1 MPCAAPVF
9 KGMIEM
15 LKIYF
20 VRHAEAMGNVEE
32 FFQGRT
38 DCEISEKGAKQLEL
52 LAERFRDIPIEAIYS
67 SPLKRTIDTAK
78 AVNKYHNLPIEL
90 DEGLIEINGGVWE
103 GRPWADLPKLYPAEY
118 NLWQNRMEAFCIAEG
133 EKMTEVFE
141 RMKAAVGK
149 IATENQG
156 RTIAVVSHGCALR
169 NYLCHAM
176 GRPISALKDVG
187 WSDNTAVSLVE
198 YDENNVPKIIFKNSN
213 DHLTEELST
222 LSGSKWSIPENI
234 EYGNFGKI
242 HVRNLRI
249 CDPEIF
255 AREEV
260 RQGWSDAAPEKLE
273 NRLRDNVTGKAVSL
287 AADYDGEP
295 AGYVSV
301 YPYCM
306 WGAFGGKGYA
316 EIVDFNVLE
325 KFRRKGVGTVLLDIA
340 EKIAAEYSD
349 TVYLGVGLHSGYGAA
364 QRLYVKRGYV
374 PDGSGVWY
382 GDKVC
387 TPYSACV
394 NDDDLI
400 LYLSKKLR

>member
-1 MPCAAPVF
+1 MT
-9 KGMIEM
+9 
-15 LKIYF
+15 KIYL

-32 FFQGRT
+32 FFQGQT
-38 DCEISEKGAKQLEL
+38 DCELSEKGKKQLEL

-67 SPLKRTIDTAK
+67 SPLKRTIDTAE
-78 AVNKYHNLPIEL
+78 AVNKYHNLPIIR
-90 DEGLIEINGGVWE
+90 DDGLIEINGGVWE
-103 GRPWADLPKLYPAEY
+103 GKPWADLPKLYPVEHD
-118 NLWQNRMEAFCIAEG
+118 LWQNKMQDFYVADG
-133 EKMTEVFE
+133 ERMTEVFE
-141 RMKAAVGK
+141 RVKNAVDK
-149 IATENQG
+149 IAAENDG

-169 NYLCHAM
+169 NFLCYAM
-176 GRPISALKDVG
+176 GKPISALKDVG

-198 YDENNVPKIIFKNSN
+198 YENGVPKIIFKNSN
-213 DHLTEELST
+213 DHLTGELST
-222 LSGSKWSIPENI
+222 LSKSKWSSLENVD
-234 EYGNFGKI
+234 YGTFGKI
-242 HVRNLRI
+242 HVRNLRN

-260 RQGWSDAAPEKLE
+260 KQGWLDASPEKLE
-273 NRLRDNVTGKAVSL
+273 MRLRDNVTGKAVSI

-306 WGAFGGKGYA
+306 DGALGGKGLS

-325 KFRRKGVGTVLLDIA
+325 KFRRKGVGTVLMDIA

-382 GDKVC
+382 GDKIC
-387 TPYSACV
+387 NPYSACV

-400 LYLSKKLR
+400 LYLSKKLK

>member
-1 MPCAAPVF
+1 MT
-9 KGMIEM
+9 
-15 LKIYF
+15 KIYL

-32 FFQGRT
+32 FFQGQT
-38 DCEISEKGAKQLEL
+38 DCELSEKGKKQLEL

-67 SPLKRTIDTAK
+67 SPLKRTIDTAE
-78 AVNKYHNLPIEL
+78 AINKYHNLTIIR
-90 DEGLIEINGGVWE
+90 DDGLIEINGGVWE
-103 GRPWADLPKLYPAEY
+103 GKPWADLPKLYPVEHD
-118 NLWQNRMEAFCIAEG
+118 LWQNKMQDFYVADG
-133 EKMTEVFE
+133 ERMTEVFE
-141 RMKAAVGK
+141 RVKNAVDK
-149 IATENQG
+149 IAAENDG

-169 NYLCHAM
+169 NFLCYAM
-176 GRPISALKDVG
+176 GKPISALKDVG

-198 YDENNVPKIIFKNSN
+198 YENGVPKIIFKNSN
-213 DHLTEELST
+213 DHLTGELST
-222 LSGSKWSIPENI
+222 LSKSKWSSLENV
-234 EYGNFGKI
+234 EYGTFGKI
-242 HVRNLRI
+242 HVRNLRN

-260 RQGWSDAAPEKLE
+260 KQGWLDASPEKLE
-273 NRLRDNVTGKAVSL
+273 MRLRDNVTGKAVSI

-306 WGAFGGKGYA
+306 DGALGGKGLS

-325 KFRRKGVGTVLLDIA
+325 KFRRKGVGTVLMDIA

-382 GDKVC
+382 GDKIC
-387 TPYSACV
+387 NPYSACV

-400 LYLSKKLR
+400 LYLSKKLK

>member
-1 MPCAAPVF
+1 MT
-9 KGMIEM
+9 
-15 LKIYF
+15 KIYL

-32 FFQGRT
+32 FFQGQT
-38 DCEISEKGAKQLEL
+38 DCELSEKGKKQLEL

-67 SPLKRTIDTAK
+67 SPLKRTIDTAE
-78 AVNKYHNLPIEL
+78 AVNKYHNLPIIR

-103 GRPWADLPKLYPAEY
+103 GKPWADLPKLYPVEHD
-118 NLWQNRMEAFCIAEG
+118 LWQNKMQDFYVADG
-133 EKMTEVFE
+133 ERMTEVFE
-141 RMKAAVGK
+141 RVKNAVDK
-149 IATENQG
+149 IAAENDG

-169 NYLCHAM
+169 NFLCYAM
-176 GRPISALKDVG
+176 GKPISALKDVG

-198 YDENNVPKIIFKNSN
+198 YENGVPKIIFKNSN
-213 DHLTEELST
+213 DHLTGELST
-222 LSGSKWSIPENI
+222 LSKSKWSSLENV
-234 EYGNFGKI
+234 EYGTFGKI
-242 HVRNLRI
+242 HVRNLRN

-260 RQGWSDAAPEKLE
+260 KQGWLDASPEKLE
-273 NRLRDNVTGKAVSL
+273 MRLRDNVTGKAVSI

-306 WGAFGGKGYA
+306 DGALGGKGLS

-325 KFRRKGVGTVLLDIA
+325 KFRRKGVGTVLMDIA

-364 QRLYVKRGYV
+364 QSLYVKRGYV

-382 GDKVC
+382 GDKIC
-387 TPYSACV
+387 NPYAACV

-400 LYLSKKLR
+400 LYLSKKLK

>member
-1 MPCAAPVF
+1 MT
-9 KGMIEM
+9 
-15 LKIYF
+15 KIYL

-32 FFQGRT
+32 FFQGQT
-38 DCEISEKGAKQLEL
+38 DCELSEKGKKQLEL

-67 SPLKRTIDTAK
+67 SPLKRTIDTAE
-78 AVNKYHNLPIEL
+78 AVNKYHNLPIIR

-103 GRPWADLPKLYPAEY
+103 GKPWADLPKLYPVEHD
-118 NLWQNRMEAFCIAEG
+118 LWQNKMQDFYVADG
-133 EKMTEVFE
+133 ERMTEVFE
-141 RMKAAVGK
+141 RVKNAVDK
-149 IATENQG
+149 IAAENDG

-169 NYLCHAM
+169 NFLCYAM
-176 GRPISALKDVG
+176 GKPISALKDVG

-198 YDENNVPKIIFKNSN
+198 YENGVPKIIFKNSN
-213 DHLTEELST
+213 DHLTGELST
-222 LSGSKWSIPENI
+222 LSKSKWSSLENVD
-234 EYGNFGKI
+234 YGTFGKI
-242 HVRNLRI
+242 HVRNLRN

-260 RQGWSDAAPEKLE
+260 KQGWLDASPEKLE
-273 NRLRDNVTGKAVSL
+273 MRLRDNVTGKAVSI

-306 WGAFGGKGYA
+306 DGALGGKGLS

-325 KFRRKGVGTVLLDIA
+325 KFRRKGVGTVLMDIA

-349 TVYLGVGLHSGYGAA
+349 TAYLGVGLHSGYGAA

-382 GDKVC
+382 GDKIC
-387 TPYSACV
+387 NPYSACV

-400 LYLSKKLR
+400 LYLSKKLK

>member
-1 MPCAAPVF
+1 MT
-9 KGMIEM
+9 
-15 LKIYF
+15 KIYL

-38 DCEISEKGAKQLEL
+38 DCEVSEKGKKQLEL
-52 LAERFRDIPIEAIYS
+52 LAERFKDILIEAIYS
-67 SPLKRTIDTAK
+67 SPLKRTIETAE
-78 AVNKYHNLPIEL
+78 AVNKYHSLPIIR
-90 DEGLIEINGGVWE
+90 DEALIEINGGVWE
-103 GRPWADLPKLYPAEY
+103 GKPWADLPVLYPLEY
-118 NLWQNRMEAFCIAEG
+118 DLWQNKMQDFYIAEG
-133 EKMTEVFE
+133 EKMTEVFA
-141 RMKAAVGK
+141 RMKAAVNK
-149 IATENQG
+149 IAAENDG

-169 NYLCHAM
+169 NFLCYAM
-176 GRPISALKDVG
+176 GKPISALKDVG

-198 YDENNVPKIIFKNSN
+198 YGESGFPKIIFKNSN
-213 DHLTEELST
+213 DHLTGELST

-242 HVRNLRI
+242 HVRNLRNY
-249 CDPEIF
+249 DPEIF

-260 RQGWSDAAPEKLE
+260 QQGWLYASPQKLE
-273 NRLRDNVTGKAVSL
+273 NRLRDNVTGKAISI
-287 AADYDGEP
+287 AADYDGVP

-306 WGAFGGKGYA
+306 WGALGGKGYS

-325 KFRRKGVGTVLLDIA
+325 KFRRKGVGTALLDIA

-349 TVYLGVGLHSGYGAA
+349 TVYLGVGLHSGYGSA
-364 QRLYVKRGYV
+364 QRLYAKRGYV

-387 TPYSACV
+387 NPYSACV

-400 LYLSKKLR
+400 LYLSKKLT

>member
-1 MPCAAPVF
+1 MT
-9 KGMIEM
+9 
-15 LKIYF
+15 KIYL

-32 FFQGRT
+32 FFQGQT
-38 DCEISEKGAKQLEL
+38 DCELSEKGKKQLEL

-67 SPLKRTIDTAK
+67 SPLKRTIDTAE
-78 AVNKYHNLPIEL
+78 AINKYHNLTIIR
-90 DEGLIEINGGVWE
+90 DDGLIEINGGVWE
-103 GRPWADLPKLYPAEY
+103 GKPWADLPKLYPVEHD
-118 NLWQNRMEAFCIAEG
+118 LWQNKMQDFYVADG
-133 EKMTEVFE
+133 ERMTEVFE
-141 RMKAAVGK
+141 RVKNAVDK
-149 IATENQG
+149 IAAENDG

-169 NYLCHAM
+169 NFLCYAM
-176 GRPISALKDVG
+176 GKPISALKDVG

-198 YDENNVPKIIFKNSN
+198 YENGVPKIIFKNSN
-213 DHLTEELST
+213 DHLTGELST
-222 LSGSKWSIPENI
+222 LSKSKWSSLENV
-234 EYGNFGKI
+234 EYGTFGKI
-242 HVRNLRI
+242 HVRNLRN

-260 RQGWSDAAPEKLE
+260 KQGWLDASPEKLE
-273 NRLRDNVTGKAVSL
+273 MRLRDNVTGKAVSI

-306 WGAFGGKGYA
+306 DGALGGKGLS

-325 KFRRKGVGTVLLDIA
+325 KFRRKGVGTVLMDIA

-349 TVYLGVGLHSGYGAA
+349 TAYLGVGLHSGYGAA

-382 GDKVC
+382 GDKIC
-387 TPYSACV
+387 NPYAACV

-400 LYLSKKLR
+400 LYLSKKLK

>member
-1 MPCAAPVF
+1 MT
-9 KGMIEM
+9 
-15 LKIYF
+15 KIYL

-32 FFQGRT
+32 FFQGQT
-38 DCEISEKGAKQLEL
+38 DCELSEKGKKQLEL

-67 SPLKRTIDTAK
+67 SPLKRTIDTAE
-78 AVNKYHNLPIEL
+78 AVNKYHNLTIIR

-103 GRPWADLPKLYPAEY
+103 GKPWADLPKLYPVEHD
-118 NLWQNRMEAFCIAEG
+118 LWQNKMQDFYVADG
-133 EKMTEVFE
+133 ERMTEVFE
-141 RMKAAVGK
+141 RVKNAVDK
-149 IATENQG
+149 IAAENDG

-169 NYLCHAM
+169 NFLCYAM
-176 GRPISALKDVG
+176 GKPISALKDVG

-198 YDENNVPKIIFKNSN
+198 YENGVPKIIFKNSN
-213 DHLTEELST
+213 DHLTGELST
-222 LSGSKWSIPENI
+222 LSKSKWSSLENV
-234 EYGNFGKI
+234 EYGTFGKI
-242 HVRNLRI
+242 HVRNLRN

-260 RQGWSDAAPEKLE
+260 KQGWLDASPEKLE
-273 NRLRDNVTGKAVSL
+273 MRLRDNVTGKAVSI

-306 WGAFGGKGYA
+306 DGALGGKGLS

-325 KFRRKGVGTVLLDIA
+325 KFRRKGVGTVLMDIA

-349 TVYLGVGLHSGYGAA
+349 TAYLGVGLHSGYGAA

-382 GDKVC
+382 GDKIC
-387 TPYSACV
+387 NPYAACV

-400 LYLSKKLR
+400 LYLSKKLK

>member
-1 MPCAAPVF
+1 MT
-9 KGMIEM
+9 
-15 LKIYF
+15 KIYL

-32 FFQGRT
+32 FFQGQT
-38 DCEISEKGAKQLEL
+38 DCEVSEKGRKQLEL

-67 SPLKRTIDTAK
+67 SPLKRTIDTAE
-78 AVNKYHNLPIEL
+78 AVNKYHNLPIIR
-90 DEGLIEINGGVWE
+90 DKGLIEINGGVWE
-103 GRPWADLPKLYPAEY
+103 GKPWADLPKLYPVEHD
-118 NLWQNRMEAFCIAEG
+118 LWQNKMQDFYIADG
-133 EKMTEVFE
+133 ERMTEVFE
-141 RMKAAVGK
+141 RVKNAVDK
-149 IATENQG
+149 IAAENDG

-169 NYLCHAM
+169 NFLCYAM
-176 GRPISALKDVG
+176 GKPISALKDVG

-198 YDENNVPKIIFKNSN
+198 YENGVPKIIFKNSN
-213 DHLTEELST
+213 DHLTGELST
-222 LSGSKWSIPENI
+222 LSKSKWSSLENV

-242 HVRNLRI
+242 HVRNLRNY
-249 CDPEIF
+249 DPEIF

-260 RQGWSDAAPEKLE
+260 KQGWLDASPEKLE
-273 NRLRDNVTGKAVSL
+273 MRLRDNVTGKAVSI

-306 WGAFGGKGYA
+306 NGALGGRGLS

-325 KFRRKGVGTVLLDIA
+325 KFRRNGVGTALMDIA

-349 TVYLGVGLHSGYGAA
+349 TAYLGVGLHSGYGAA

-382 GDKVC
+382 GDKIC
-387 TPYSACV
+387 SPYSACV

>member
-1 MPCAAPVF
+1 MT
-9 KGMIEM
+9 
-15 LKIYF
+15 KIYL

-32 FFQGRT
+32 FFQGQT
-38 DCEISEKGAKQLEL
+38 DCELSEKGKKQLEL

-67 SPLKRTIDTAK
+67 SPLKRTIDTAE
-78 AVNKYHNLPIEL
+78 AVNKYHNLPIIR
-90 DEGLIEINGGVWE
+90 DDGLIEINGGVWE
-103 GRPWADLPKLYPAEY
+103 GKPWADLPKLYPVEHD
-118 NLWQNRMEAFCIAEG
+118 LWQNKMQDFYVADG
-133 EKMTEVFE
+133 ERMTEVFE
-141 RMKAAVGK
+141 RVKNAVDK
-149 IATENQG
+149 IAAENDG

-169 NYLCHAM
+169 NFLCYAM
-176 GRPISALKDVG
+176 GKPISALKDVG

-198 YDENNVPKIIFKNSN
+198 YENGVPKIIFKNSN
-213 DHLTEELST
+213 DHLTGELST
-222 LSGSKWSIPENI
+222 LSKSKWSSLENV
-234 EYGNFGKI
+234 EYGTFGKI
-242 HVRNLRI
+242 HVRNLRN

-260 RQGWSDAAPEKLE
+260 KQGWLDASPEKLE
-273 NRLRDNVTGKAVSL
+273 MRLRDNVTGKAVSI

-306 WGAFGGKGYA
+306 DGALGGKGLS

-325 KFRRKGVGTVLLDIA
+325 KFRRKGVGTVLMDIA

-349 TVYLGVGLHSGYGAA
+349 TAYLGVGLHSGYGAA

-382 GDKVC
+382 GDKIC
-387 TPYSACV
+387 NPYSACV

-400 LYLSKKLR
+400 LYLSKKLK

>member
-1 MPCAAPVF
+1 MTR
-9 KGMIEM
+9 
-15 LKIYF
+15 IYL

-38 DCEISEKGAKQLEL
+38 DCEVSEKGKKQLEL

-67 SPLKRTIDTAK
+67 SPLKRTIDTAE
-78 AVNKYHNLPIEL
+78 AVNKYHNLPIIR
-90 DEGLIEINGGVWE
+90 DEGLIEIHGGVWE
-103 GRPWADLPKLYPAEY
+103 GKPWADLPKLYPVEY
-118 NLWQNRMEAFCIAEG
+118 ELWQNKMHKFYIAEG

-141 RMKAAVGK
+141 RMKAAVNK
-149 IATENQG
+149 IAAENDG

-169 NYLCHAM
+169 NFLCYAM
-176 GRPISALKDVG
+176 GKQISALKDVG

-198 YDENNVPKIIFKNSN
+198 YEENGVPKIIFKNSN
-213 DHLTEELST
+213 DHLTGELST
-222 LSGSKWSIPENI
+222 LSKSKWSIPENI

-242 HVRNLRI
+242 HVRNLRNY
-249 CDPEIF
+249 DPEIF

-260 RQGWSDAAPEKLE
+260 LQGWLYASPEKLE
-273 NRLRDNVTGKAVSL
+273 NRLRDNVAGKAVSI
-287 AADYDGEP
+287 AADYDGVP

-306 WGAFGGKGYA
+306 WGAFGGRGYA

-325 KFRRKGVGTVLLDIA
+325 KFRRKGVGTVLLDAA

-349 TVYLGVGLHSGYGAA
+349 TVYLGVGLHNGYGSA

-394 NDDDLI
+394 NDDDLV

>member
-1 MPCAAPVF
+1 MT
-9 KGMIEM
+9 
-15 LKIYF
+15 KIYL

-32 FFQGRT
+32 FFQGQT
-38 DCEISEKGAKQLEL
+38 DCELSEKGKKQLEL

-67 SPLKRTIDTAK
+67 SPLKRTIDTAE
-78 AVNKYHNLPIEL
+78 AVNKYHNLPIIR

-103 GRPWADLPKLYPAEY
+103 GKPWAELPKLYPVEHD
-118 NLWQNRMEAFCIAEG
+118 LWQNKMQDFYVADG
-133 EKMTEVFE
+133 ERMTEVFE
-141 RMKAAVGK
+141 RVKNAVDK
-149 IATENQG
+149 IAAENDG

-169 NYLCHAM
+169 NFLCYAM
-176 GRPISALKDVG
+176 GKPISALKDVG

-198 YDENNVPKIIFKNSN
+198 YENGVPKIIFKNSN
-213 DHLTEELST
+213 DHLTGELST
-222 LSGSKWSIPENI
+222 LSKSKWSSLENV
-234 EYGNFGKI
+234 EYGTFGKI
-242 HVRNLRI
+242 HVRNLRN

-260 RQGWSDAAPEKLE
+260 KQGWLDASPEKLE
-273 NRLRDNVTGKAVSL
+273 MRLRDNVTGKAVSI

-306 WGAFGGKGYA
+306 DGALGGKGLS

-325 KFRRKGVGTVLLDIA
+325 KFRRKGVGTVLMDIA

-382 GDKVC
+382 GDKIC
-387 TPYSACV
+387 NPYSACV

-400 LYLSKKLR
+400 LYLSKKLK

>member
-1 MPCAAPVF
+1 MT
-9 KGMIEM
+9 
-15 LKIYF
+15 KIYL

-38 DCEISEKGAKQLEL
+38 DCEVSENGKKQLAL
-52 LAERFRDIPIEAIYS
+52 IAEHFKDIPIEAIYS
-67 SPLKRTIDTAK
+67 SPLKRTVDTAE
-78 AVNKYHNLPIEL
+78 AVNKHHDLPIIR
-90 DEGLIEINGGVWE
+90 DEGLIEISGGVWE
-103 GRPWADLPKLYPAEY
+103 GKPWAELPLLYPVEY
-118 NLWQNRMEAFCIAEG
+118 DLWKNHMENFYIADG

-141 RMKAAVGK
+141 RMKNTVNK
-149 IATENQG
+149 IAAENDG

-169 NYLCHAM
+169 NFLCYAM

-198 YDENNVPKIIFKNSN
+198 YENGVPKIIFKNNN

-222 LSGSKWSIPENI
+222 LSKSKWSSLENI
-234 EYGNFGKI
+234 DYGSFGKVHI
-242 HVRNLRI
+242 RNLRSY
-249 CDPEIF
+249 DPEIF

-260 RQGWSDAAPEKLE
+260 AQGWLDASPEKLE
-273 NRLRDNVTGKAVSL
+273 MRLRDNVTGKAVSI
-287 AADYDGEP
+287 AADYEGEP

-306 WGAFGGKGYA
+306 WGALGGKGYP

-325 KFRRKGVGTVLLDIA
+325 KFRRKGVGTALMDMA
-340 EKIAAEYSD
+340 EKIAVEYSD

-382 GDKVC
+382 GDKVSA
-387 TPYSACV
+387 PYSACV
-394 NDDDLI
+394 NDDELN
-400 LYLSKKLR
+400 LYLYKKLK

>member
-1 MPCAAPVF
+1 MT
-9 KGMIEM
+9 
-15 LKIYF
+15 KIYL

-32 FFQGRT
+32 FFQGQT
-38 DCEISEKGAKQLEL
+38 DCELSEKGKKQLEL

-67 SPLKRTIDTAK
+67 SPLKRTIDTAE
-78 AVNKYHNLPIEL
+78 AVNKYHNLPIIR

-103 GRPWADLPKLYPAEY
+103 GKPWADLPKLYPVEHD
-118 NLWQNRMEAFCIAEG
+118 LWQNKMQDFYVADG
-133 EKMTEVFE
+133 ERMTEVFE
-141 RMKAAVGK
+141 RVKNAVDK
-149 IATENQG
+149 IAAENDG

-169 NYLCHAM
+169 NFLCYAM
-176 GRPISALKDVG
+176 GKPISALKDVG

-198 YDENNVPKIIFKNSN
+198 YENGVPKIIFKNSN
-213 DHLTEELST
+213 DHLTGELST
-222 LSGSKWSIPENI
+222 LSKSKWSSLENV
-234 EYGNFGKI
+234 EYGTFGKI
-242 HVRNLRI
+242 HVRNLRN

-260 RQGWSDAAPEKLE
+260 KQGWLDASPEKLE
-273 NRLRDNVTGKAVSL
+273 MRLRDNVTGKAVSI

-306 WGAFGGKGYA
+306 DGALGGKGLS

-325 KFRRKGVGTVLLDIA
+325 KFRRKGVGTVLMDIA
-340 EKIAAEYSD
+340 EKIAVEYSD
-349 TVYLGVGLHSGYGAA
+349 TAYLGVGLHSGYGAA

-382 GDKVC
+382 GDKIC
-387 TPYSACV
+387 NPYAACV

-400 LYLSKKLR
+400 LYLSKKLK

>member
-1 MPCAAPVF
+1 MT
-9 KGMIEM
+9 
-15 LKIYF
+15 KIYL

-32 FFQGRT
+32 FFQGQT
-38 DCEISEKGAKQLEL
+38 DCELSEKGKKQLEL

-67 SPLKRTIDTAK
+67 SPLKRTIDTAE
-78 AVNKYHNLPIEL
+78 AVNKYHNLPIIR
-90 DEGLIEINGGVWE
+90 DDGLIEINGGVWE
-103 GRPWADLPKLYPAEY
+103 GKPWADLPKLYPVEHD
-118 NLWQNRMEAFCIAEG
+118 LWQNKMQDFYVADG
-133 EKMTEVFE
+133 ERMTEVFE
-141 RMKAAVGK
+141 RMKNAVNRIAA
-149 IATENQG
+149 ENDG

-169 NYLCHAM
+169 NFLCYAM
-176 GRPISALKDVG
+176 GKPISALKDVG

-198 YDENNVPKIIFKNSN
+198 YENGVPKIIFKNSN
-213 DHLTEELST
+213 DHLTGELST
-222 LSGSKWSIPENI
+222 LSKSKWSSLENV
-234 EYGNFGKI
+234 EYGTFGKI
-242 HVRNLRI
+242 HVRNLRN

-260 RQGWSDAAPEKLE
+260 KQGWLDASPEKLE
-273 NRLRDNVTGKAVSL
+273 MRLRDNVTGKAVSI

-306 WGAFGGKGYA
+306 DGALGGKGLS

-325 KFRRKGVGTVLLDIA
+325 KFRRKGVGTVLMDIA
-340 EKIAAEYSD
+340 EKIAVEYSD
-349 TVYLGVGLHSGYGAA
+349 TAYLGVGLHSGYGAA

-382 GDKVC
+382 GDKIC
-387 TPYSACV
+387 NPYAACV

-400 LYLSKKLR
+400 LYLSKKLK

>member
-1 MPCAAPVF
+1 MT
-9 KGMIEM
+9 
-15 LKIYF
+15 KIYL

-32 FFQGRT
+32 FFQGQT
-38 DCEISEKGAKQLEL
+38 DCELSEKGKKQLEL

-67 SPLKRTIDTAK
+67 SPLKRTIDTAE
-78 AVNKYHNLPIEL
+78 AVNKYHNLPIIR
-90 DEGLIEINGGVWE
+90 DDGLIEINGGVWE
-103 GRPWADLPKLYPAEY
+103 GKPWADLPKLYPVEHD
-118 NLWQNRMEAFCIAEG
+118 LWQNKMQDFYVADG
-133 EKMTEVFE
+133 ERMTEVFE
-141 RMKAAVGK
+141 RMKNAVDK
-149 IATENQG
+149 IAAENDG

-169 NYLCHAM
+169 NFLCYAM
-176 GRPISALKDVG
+176 GKPISALKDVG

-198 YDENNVPKIIFKNSN
+198 YENGVPKIIFKNSN
-213 DHLTEELST
+213 DHLTGELST
-222 LSGSKWSIPENI
+222 LSKSKWSSLENV
-234 EYGNFGKI
+234 EYGTFGKI
-242 HVRNLRI
+242 HVRNLRN

-260 RQGWSDAAPEKLE
+260 KQGWLDASPEKLE
-273 NRLRDNVTGKAVSL
+273 MRLRDNVTGKAVSI

-306 WGAFGGKGYA
+306 DGALGGKGLS

-325 KFRRKGVGTVLLDIA
+325 KFRRKGVGTVLMDIA
-340 EKIAAEYSD
+340 EKIAVEYSD
-349 TVYLGVGLHSGYGAA
+349 TAYLGVGLHSGYGAA

-382 GDKVC
+382 GDKIC
-387 TPYSACV
+387 NPYSACV

-400 LYLSKKLR
+400 LYLSKKLK

>member
-1 MPCAAPVF
+1 MTR
-9 KGMIEM
+9 
-15 LKIYF
+15 IYL

-32 FFQGRT
+32 FFQGQT
-38 DCEISEKGAKQLEL
+38 DCELSEKGKKQLEL

-67 SPLKRTIDTAK
+67 SPLKRTIDTAE
-78 AVNKYHNLPIEL
+78 AVNKYHNLPIIR
-90 DEGLIEINGGVWE
+90 DKGLIEINGGVWE
-103 GRPWADLPKLYPAEY
+103 GKPWADLPKLYPVEHD
-118 NLWQNRMEAFCIAEG
+118 LWQNKMQDFYIADG
-133 EKMTEVFE
+133 ERMTEVFE
-141 RMKAAVGK
+141 RVKNAVNK
-149 IATENQG
+149 IAAENDG

-169 NYLCHAM
+169 NFLCYAM
-176 GRPISALKDVG
+176 GKPISALKDVG

-198 YDENNVPKIIFKNSN
+198 YENGVPKIIFKNSN
-213 DHLTEELST
+213 DHLTGELST
-222 LSGSKWSIPENI
+222 LSKSKWSSLENV
-234 EYGNFGKI
+234 EYGTFGKI
-242 HVRNLRI
+242 HVRNLRNY
-249 CDPEIF
+249 DPEIF

-260 RQGWSDAAPEKLE
+260 KQGWLDASPEKLE
-273 NRLRDNVTGKAVSL
+273 TRLRDNVTGKAVSI

-306 WGAFGGKGYA
+306 WGALGGRGLP

-325 KFRRKGVGTVLLDIA
+325 KFRRKGVGTALMDIA

-387 TPYSACV
+387 SPYSACV

-400 LYLSKKLR
+400 LYMSKKLR

>member
-1 MPCAAPVF
+1 MT
-9 KGMIEM
+9 
-15 LKIYF
+15 KIYL

-32 FFQGRT
+32 FFQGQT
-38 DCEISEKGAKQLEL
+38 DCELSEKGKKQLEL

-67 SPLKRTIDTAK
+67 SPLKRTIDTAE
-78 AVNKYHNLPIEL
+78 AVNKYHNLPIIR
-90 DEGLIEINGGVWE
+90 DDGLIEINGGVWE
-103 GRPWADLPKLYPAEY
+103 GKPWADLPKLYPVEHD
-118 NLWQNRMEAFCIAEG
+118 LWQNKMQDFYVADG
-133 EKMTEVFE
+133 ERMTEVFE
-141 RMKAAVGK
+141 RVKNAVDK
-149 IATENQG
+149 IAAENDG

-169 NYLCHAM
+169 NFLCYAM
-176 GRPISALKDVG
+176 GKPISALKDVG

-198 YDENNVPKIIFKNSN
+198 YENGVPKIIFKNSN
-213 DHLTEELST
+213 DHLTGELST
-222 LSGSKWSIPENI
+222 LSKSKWSSLENV
-234 EYGNFGKI
+234 EYGTFGKI
-242 HVRNLRI
+242 HVRNLRN

-260 RQGWSDAAPEKLE
+260 KQGWLDASPEKLE
-273 NRLRDNVTGKAVSL
+273 MRLRDNVTGKAVSI

-306 WGAFGGKGYA
+306 DGALGGKGLS
-316 EIVDFNVLE
+316 EIMDFNVLE
-325 KFRRKGVGTVLLDIA
+325 KFRRKGIGTVLMDIA

-349 TVYLGVGLHSGYGAA
+349 TAYLGVGLHSGYGAA

-382 GDKVC
+382 GDKIC
-387 TPYSACV
+387 NPYSACV

-400 LYLSKKLR
+400 LYLSKKLK

>member
-1 MPCAAPVF
+1 MT
-9 KGMIEM
+9 
-15 LKIYF
+15 KIYL

-32 FFQGRT
+32 FFQGQT
-38 DCEISEKGAKQLEL
+38 DCELSEKGKKQLEL

-67 SPLKRTIDTAK
+67 SPLKRTIDTAE
-78 AVNKYHNLPIEL
+78 AVNKYHNLPIIR

-103 GRPWADLPKLYPAEY
+103 GKPWADLPKLYPVEHD
-118 NLWQNRMEAFCIAEG
+118 LWQNKMQDFYVADG
-133 EKMTEVFE
+133 ERMTEVFE
-141 RMKAAVGK
+141 RVKNAVDK
-149 IATENQG
+149 IAAENDG

-169 NYLCHAM
+169 NFLCYAM
-176 GRPISALKDVG
+176 GKPISALKDVG

-198 YDENNVPKIIFKNSN
+198 YENGVPKIIFKNSN
-213 DHLTEELST
+213 DHLTGELST
-222 LSGSKWSIPENI
+222 LSKSKWSSLENV
-234 EYGNFGKI
+234 EYGTFGKI
-242 HVRNLRI
+242 HVRNLRN

-260 RQGWSDAAPEKLE
+260 KQGWLDASPEKLE
-273 NRLRDNVTGKAVSL
+273 MRLRDNVTGKAVSI

-306 WGAFGGKGYA
+306 DGALGGKGLS

-325 KFRRKGVGTVLLDIA
+325 KFRRKGVGTVLMDIA

-349 TVYLGVGLHSGYGAA
+349 TAYLGVGLHSGYGAA

-382 GDKVC
+382 GDKIC
-387 TPYSACV
+387 NPYAACV

-400 LYLSKKLR
+400 LYLSKKLK

>member
-1 MPCAAPVF
+1 MT
-9 KGMIEM
+9 
-15 LKIYF
+15 KIYL

-32 FFQGRT
+32 FFQGQT
-38 DCEISEKGAKQLEL
+38 DCELSEKGKKQLEL

-67 SPLKRTIDTAK
+67 SPLKRTIDTAE
-78 AVNKYHNLPIEL
+78 AVNKYHNLPIIR

-103 GRPWADLPKLYPAEY
+103 GKPWADLPKLYPVEHD
-118 NLWQNRMEAFCIAEG
+118 LWQNKMQDFYVADG
-133 EKMTEVFE
+133 ERMTEVFE
-141 RMKAAVGK
+141 RVKNAVDK
-149 IATENQG
+149 IAAENDG

-169 NYLCHAM
+169 NFLCYAM
-176 GRPISALKDVG
+176 GKPISALKDVG

-198 YDENNVPKIIFKNSN
+198 YENGVPKIIFKNSN
-213 DHLTEELST
+213 DHLTGELST
-222 LSGSKWSIPENI
+222 LSKSKWSSLENV
-234 EYGNFGKI
+234 EYGTFGKI
-242 HVRNLRI
+242 HVRNLRN

-260 RQGWSDAAPEKLE
+260 KQGWLDASPEKLE
-273 NRLRDNVTGKAVSL
+273 MRLRDNVTGKAVSI

-306 WGAFGGKGYA
+306 DGALGGKGLS

-325 KFRRKGVGTVLLDIA
+325 KFRRKGVGTVLMDIA

-382 GDKVC
+382 GDKIC
-387 TPYSACV
+387 NPYSACV

-400 LYLSKKLR
+400 LYLSKKLK

>member
-1 MPCAAPVF
+1 MTR
-9 KGMIEM
+9 
-15 LKIYF
+15 IYL

-38 DCEISEKGAKQLEL
+38 DCEVSEKGKKQLEF

-67 SPLKRTIDTAK
+67 SPLKRTIETAE
-78 AVNKYHNLPIEL
+78 AVNKYHDLPIIR
-90 DEGLIEINGGVWE
+90 DDSLIEINGGVWE
-103 GRPWADLPKLYPAEY
+103 GKPWADLPMLYPLEY
-118 NLWQNRMEAFCIAEG
+118 DLWHNKMQNFYIAEG
-133 EKMTEVFE
+133 EKMTEVFD
-141 RMKAAVGK
+141 RMKNAVNK
-149 IATENQG
+149 IAAENDG

-169 NYLCHAM
+169 NFLCYAM
-176 GRPISALKDVG
+176 GKPISALKDVG

-198 YDENNVPKIIFKNSN
+198 YGENGVPKIIFKNSN
-213 DHLTEELST
+213 DHLTGELST
-222 LSGSKWSIPENI
+222 LSGSKWSSLKNI

-242 HVRNLRI
+242 HVRNLRSY
-249 CDPEIF
+249 DPEIF

-260 RQGWSDAAPEKLE
+260 LQGWLYASPEKLE
-273 NRLRDNVTGKAVSL
+273 NRLRDNVTGKAISI

-306 WGAFGGKGYA
+306 WGAFGGNGYA

-325 KFRRKGVGTVLLDIA
+325 KFRRNGVGTALLDIA

-349 TVYLGVGLHSGYGAA
+349 TVYLGVGLHSGYGSA

-382 GDKVC
+382 GGKVC
-387 TPYSACV
+387 NPYSACV

-400 LYLSKKLR
+400 LYMSKKLI

>member
-1 MPCAAPVF
+1 MT
-9 KGMIEM
+9 
-15 LKIYF
+15 KIYL

-32 FFQGRT
+32 FFQGQT
-38 DCEISEKGAKQLEL
+38 DCELSEKGKKQLEL

-67 SPLKRTIDTAK
+67 SPLKRTIDTAE
-78 AVNKYHNLPIEL
+78 AVNKYHNLPMIR

-103 GRPWADLPKLYPAEY
+103 GKPWADLPKLYPVEHD
-118 NLWQNRMEAFCIAEG
+118 LWQNKMQDFYVADG
-133 EKMTEVFE
+133 ERMTEVFE
-141 RMKAAVGK
+141 RMKNAVNRIAA
-149 IATENQG
+149 ENDG

-169 NYLCHAM
+169 NFLCYAM
-176 GRPISALKDVG
+176 GKPISALKDVG

-198 YDENNVPKIIFKNSN
+198 YENGVPKIIFKNSN
-213 DHLTEELST
+213 DHLTGELST
-222 LSGSKWSIPENI
+222 LSKSKWSSLENV
-234 EYGNFGKI
+234 EYGTFGKI
-242 HVRNLRI
+242 HVRNLRN

-260 RQGWSDAAPEKLE
+260 KQGWLDASPEKLE
-273 NRLRDNVTGKAVSL
+273 MRLRDNVTGKAVSI

-306 WGAFGGKGYA
+306 DGALGGKGLS

-325 KFRRKGVGTVLLDIA
+325 KFRRKGVGTVLMDIA
-340 EKIAAEYSD
+340 EKIAVEYSD
-349 TVYLGVGLHSGYGAA
+349 TAYLGVGLHSGYGAA

-382 GDKVC
+382 GDKIC
-387 TPYSACV
+387 NPYAACV

-400 LYLSKKLR
+400 LYLSKKLK

>member
-1 MPCAAPVF
+1 MT
-9 KGMIEM
+9 
-15 LKIYF
+15 KIYL

-32 FFQGRT
+32 FFQGQT
-38 DCEISEKGAKQLEL
+38 DCELSEKGKKQLEL

-67 SPLKRTIDTAK
+67 SPLKRTIDTAE
-78 AVNKYHNLPIEL
+78 AINKYHNLTIIR

-103 GRPWADLPKLYPAEY
+103 GKPWADLPKLYPVEHD
-118 NLWQNRMEAFCIAEG
+118 LWQNKMQDFYVADG
-133 EKMTEVFE
+133 ERMTEVFE
-141 RMKAAVGK
+141 RVKNAVDK
-149 IATENQG
+149 IAAENDG

-169 NYLCHAM
+169 NFLCYAM
-176 GRPISALKDVG
+176 GKPISALKDVG

-198 YDENNVPKIIFKNSN
+198 YENGVPKIIFKNSN
-213 DHLTEELST
+213 DHLTGELST
-222 LSGSKWSIPENI
+222 LSKSKWSSLENVD
-234 EYGNFGKI
+234 YGTFGKI
-242 HVRNLRI
+242 HVRNLRN

-260 RQGWSDAAPEKLE
+260 KQGWLDASPEKLE
-273 NRLRDNVTGKAVSL
+273 MRLRDNVTGKAVSI

-306 WGAFGGKGYA
+306 DGALGGKGLS

-325 KFRRKGVGTVLLDIA
+325 KFRRKGVGTVLMDIA

-349 TVYLGVGLHSGYGAA
+349 TAYLGVGLHSGYGAA

-382 GDKVC
+382 GDKIC
-387 TPYSACV
+387 NPYSACV

-400 LYLSKKLR
+400 LYLSKKLK

>member
-1 MPCAAPVF
+1 MT
-9 KGMIEM
+9 
-15 LKIYF
+15 KIYL

-32 FFQGRT
+32 FFQGQT
-38 DCEISEKGAKQLEL
+38 DCELSEKGKKQLEL

-67 SPLKRTIDTAK
+67 SPLKRTIDTAE
-78 AVNKYHNLPIEL
+78 AVNKYHNLPIIR
-90 DEGLIEINGGVWE
+90 DDGLIEINGGVWE
-103 GRPWADLPKLYPAEY
+103 GKPWADLPKLYPVEHD
-118 NLWQNRMEAFCIAEG
+118 LWQNKMQDFYVADG
-133 EKMTEVFE
+133 ERMTEVFE
-141 RMKAAVGK
+141 RVKNAVDK
-149 IATENQG
+149 IAAENDG

-169 NYLCHAM
+169 NFLCYAM
-176 GRPISALKDVG
+176 GKPISALKDVG

-198 YDENNVPKIIFKNSN
+198 YENGVPKIIFKNSN
-213 DHLTEELST
+213 DHLTGELST
-222 LSGSKWSIPENI
+222 LSKSKWSSLENV
-234 EYGNFGKI
+234 EYGTFGKI
-242 HVRNLRI
+242 HVRNLRN

-260 RQGWSDAAPEKLE
+260 KQGWLDASPEKLE
-273 NRLRDNVTGKAVSL
+273 MRLRDNVTGKAVSI

-306 WGAFGGKGYA
+306 DGALGGKGLS

-325 KFRRKGVGTVLLDIA
+325 KFRRKGVGTVLMDIA

-382 GDKVC
+382 GDKIC
-387 TPYSACV
+387 NPYAACV

-400 LYLSKKLR
+400 LYLSKKLK

>member
-1 MPCAAPVF
+1 MT
-9 KGMIEM
+9 
-15 LKIYF
+15 KIYL

-32 FFQGRT
+32 FFQGQT
-38 DCEISEKGAKQLEL
+38 DCELSEKGKKQLEL

-67 SPLKRTIDTAK
+67 SPLKRTIDTAE
-78 AVNKYHNLPIEL
+78 AVNKYHNFPIIR
-90 DEGLIEINGGVWE
+90 DDGLIEINGGVWE
-103 GRPWADLPKLYPAEY
+103 GKPWADLPKLYPVEHD
-118 NLWQNRMEAFCIAEG
+118 LWQNKMQDFYVADG
-133 EKMTEVFE
+133 ERMTEVFE
-141 RMKAAVGK
+141 RMKNAVDK
-149 IATENQG
+149 IAAENDG

-169 NYLCHAM
+169 NFLCYAM
-176 GRPISALKDVG
+176 GKPISALKDVG

-198 YDENNVPKIIFKNSN
+198 YENGVPKIIFKNSN
-213 DHLTEELST
+213 DHLTGELST
-222 LSGSKWSIPENI
+222 LSKSKWSSLENV
-234 EYGNFGKI
+234 EYGTFGKI
-242 HVRNLRI
+242 HVRNLRN

-260 RQGWSDAAPEKLE
+260 KQGWLDASPEKLE
-273 NRLRDNVTGKAVSL
+273 MRLRDNVTGKAVSI

-306 WGAFGGKGYA
+306 DGALGGKGLS

-325 KFRRKGVGTVLLDIA
+325 KFRRKGVGTVLMDIA

-382 GDKVC
+382 GDKIC
-387 TPYSACV
+387 NPYAACV

-400 LYLSKKLR
+400 LYLSKKLK

>member
-1 MPCAAPVF
+1 MT
-9 KGMIEM
+9 
-15 LKIYF
+15 KIYL

-32 FFQGRT
+32 FFQGQT
-38 DCEISEKGAKQLEL
+38 DCELSEKGKKQLEL

-67 SPLKRTIDTAK
+67 SPLKRTIDTAE
-78 AVNKYHNLPIEL
+78 AVNKYHNLPIIR
-90 DEGLIEINGGVWE
+90 DDGLIEINGGVWE
-103 GRPWADLPKLYPAEY
+103 GKPWADLPKLYPVEHD
-118 NLWQNRMEAFCIAEG
+118 LWQNKMQDFYVADG
-133 EKMTEVFE
+133 ERMTEVFE
-141 RMKAAVGK
+141 RVKNAVDK
-149 IATENQG
+149 ITAENDG

-169 NYLCHAM
+169 NFLCYAM
-176 GRPISALKDVG
+176 GKPISALKDVG

-198 YDENNVPKIIFKNSN
+198 YENGVPKIIFKNSN
-213 DHLTEELST
+213 DHLTGELST
-222 LSGSKWSIPENI
+222 LSKSKWSSLENV
-234 EYGNFGKI
+234 EYGTFGKI
-242 HVRNLRI
+242 HVRNLRN

-260 RQGWSDAAPEKLE
+260 KQGWLDASPEKLE
-273 NRLRDNVTGKAVSL
+273 MRLRDNVTGKAVSI

-306 WGAFGGKGYA
+306 DGALGGKGLS

-325 KFRRKGVGTVLLDIA
+325 KFRRKGVGTVLMDIA
-340 EKIAAEYSD
+340 EKIAVEYSD
-349 TVYLGVGLHSGYGAA
+349 TAYLGVGLHSGYGAA

-382 GDKVC
+382 GDKIC
-387 TPYSACV
+387 NPYAACV

-400 LYLSKKLR
+400 LYLSKKLK

>member
-1 MPCAAPVF
+1 MT
-9 KGMIEM
+9 
-15 LKIYF
+15 KIYL

-32 FFQGRT
+32 FFQGQT
-38 DCEISEKGAKQLEL
+38 DCELSEKGKKQLEL

-67 SPLKRTIDTAK
+67 SPLKRTIDTAE
-78 AVNKYHNLPIEL
+78 AVNKYHNLPIIR

-103 GRPWADLPKLYPAEY
+103 GKPWADLPKLYPVEHD
-118 NLWQNRMEAFCIAEG
+118 LWQNKMQDFYVADG
-133 EKMTEVFE
+133 ERMTEVFE
-141 RMKAAVGK
+141 RVKNAVDK
-149 IATENQG
+149 IAAENDG

-169 NYLCHAM
+169 NFLCYAM
-176 GRPISALKDVG
+176 GKPISALKDVG

-198 YDENNVPKIIFKNSN
+198 YENGVPKIIFKNSN
-213 DHLTEELST
+213 DHLTGELST
-222 LSGSKWSIPENI
+222 LSKSKWSSLENV
-234 EYGNFGKI
+234 EYGTFGKI
-242 HVRNLRI
+242 HVRNLRN

-260 RQGWSDAAPEKLE
+260 KQGWLDASPEKLE
-273 NRLRDNVTGKAVSL
+273 MRLRDNVTGKAVSI

-306 WGAFGGKGYA
+306 DGALGGKGLS

-325 KFRRKGVGTVLLDIA
+325 KFRRKGVGTVLMDIA

-382 GDKVC
+382 GDKIC
-387 TPYSACV
+387 NPYAACV

-400 LYLSKKLR
+400 LYLSKKLK